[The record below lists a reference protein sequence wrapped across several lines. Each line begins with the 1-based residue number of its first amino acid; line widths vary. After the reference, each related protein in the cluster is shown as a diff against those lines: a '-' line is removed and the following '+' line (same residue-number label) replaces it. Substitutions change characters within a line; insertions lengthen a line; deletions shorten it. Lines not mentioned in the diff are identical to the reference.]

1 MDLRGRVISKF
12 FAVWFVVM
20 IVLPFTPPF
29 QAWDPHSPV
38 RKAPTHDVSDK
49 LPKDAATAV
58 LIARVVPVHES
69 VSLHV
74 RTPVDRQEKRQ
85 ARIPFCAS
93 KSPSRDPF
101 PFSRLITRRRLHSVR
116 RVVSARRESH
126 CRDAFVCTWW
136 RSHGCGVELRERVL

>member
-1 MDLRGRVISKF
+1 MPRIAIARTKPRSRRRWRRSGSVSVLHRVADAMDLRGRVISKF

-38 RKAPTHDVSDK
+38 SKAPTHDVSDK

-74 RTPVDRQEKRQ
+74 GSPVDRQEKRQ
-85 ARIPFCAS
+85 ARKAV
-93 KSPSRDPF
+93 
-101 PFSRLITRRRLHSVR
+101 L
-116 RVVSARRESH
+116 RV
-126 CRDAFVCTWW
+126 
-136 RSHGCGVELRERVL
+136 

>member
-1 MDLRGRVISKF
+1 VRHVTIVRTKTRSLVRLRRALPVPVLHRAVDTMGLRERAASKF

-38 RKAPTHDVSDK
+38 SKAPTHDVSDK

-58 LIARVVPVHES
+58 LIARVVPVRES

-74 RTPVDRQEKRQ
+74 GSLVDWQQKRQ
-85 ARIPFCAS
+85 AHKAV
-93 KSPSRDPF
+93 
-101 PFSRLITRRRLHSVR
+101 L
-116 RVVSARRESH
+116 RV
-126 CRDAFVCTWW
+126 
-136 RSHGCGVELRERVL
+136 